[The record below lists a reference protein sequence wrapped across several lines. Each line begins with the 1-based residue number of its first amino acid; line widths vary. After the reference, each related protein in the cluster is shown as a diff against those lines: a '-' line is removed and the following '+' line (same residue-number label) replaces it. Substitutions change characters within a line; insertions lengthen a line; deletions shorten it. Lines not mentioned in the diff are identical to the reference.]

1 MLKHQETRPRISTIC
16 LLFTLMFT
24 VFAFGLNAR
33 IQSVRT
39 GASTTSAKLSVEK
52 RSPAA
57 VVAVTV
63 ETDTPVPLLAL
74 HMLLSRL
81 ADHLPPQEVLRSL
94 HVEWSL
100 RKTSN
105 LDSQGSSLM
114 LRPPPFQL

>member
-1 MLKHQETRPRISTIC
+1 VLKRQETRPRISTIC
-16 LLFTLMFT
+16 LLFTLMFA

-39 GASTTSAKLSVEK
+39 GASTTSAKLSIEK

-57 VVAVTV
+57 VVATTV
-63 ETDTPVPLLAL
+63 ETDPPVPLLAL
-74 HMLLSRL
+74 HMLLTRL
-81 ADHLPPQEVLRSL
+81 ASQLPSQEVMRSL

-105 LDSQGSSLM
+105 LDSQGPSLM
-114 LRPPPFQL
+114 LRPPPFHP